1 MNWLAILLLLV
12 AIYAAIALFVHR
24 SGIYA
29 DHIVFYGPIMA
40 IKTARVGFLDR
51 FKRFSRLLRAY
62 ASFGV
67 FMVIF
72 ISISITIML
81 FFSLHFTLE
90 MRPEPTGIYAPQN
103 ILLLPGINEYVPS
116 TLAVWFAFVLTI
128 AIHELGHGILSRVEN
143 IRVKGMGAL
152 LLVIPIGFF
161 VEPDEEELEKTRG
174 MPKIR
179 MFGAG
184 ITNNIVVGVICFAAM
199 IMLMGAVVP
208 TDEPVIQG
216 VYKNYSADMAGVPP
230 YSVITGVDGMEIDTR
245 EDVSAVLDT
254 THPGQVVTLTVL
266 TDGSEND
273 YTLMLTEWP
282 EDLGN
287 RSSGFMGI
295 YYYDGAAVLD
305 VIGQSLSP
313 IGYLR
318 LITIPF
324 DMSLGGQMLRI
335 VAFETPDMQFYET
348 PFPFFWGTIHLLFW
362 CGWININ
369 VGIFNAI
376 PMIPLDGGYIL
387 KEGVDRLFEGR
398 RVEKYAAP
406 VVAFVSSL
414 VLVMLISLILLP
426 YLFAL

>member
-1 MNWLAILLLLV
+1 MDWFLILLFLV
-12 AIYAAIALFVHR
+12 AVYAAIALYVHR
-24 SGIYA
+24 SRIYQ

-40 IKTARVGFLDR
+40 IKTAKVQFFDR
-51 FKRFSRLLRAY
+51 FGRYRRFLRIY

-67 FMVIF
+67 FMVVL
-72 ISISITIML
+72 ISIFITIML

-90 MRPEPTGIYAPQN
+90 VRPEPTGIYAPQN

-128 AIHELGHGILSRVEN
+128 AIHEMGHGILSRVEN
-143 IRVKGMGAL
+143 IRVKSMGAL

-161 VEPDEEELEKTRG
+161 VEPDEEELDKTRG

-184 ITNNIVVGVICFAAM
+184 ITNNIVVGVVCFAAM
-199 IMLMGAVVP
+199 ILLVGAAVP
-208 TDEPVIQG
+208 VDEPVIQG
-216 VYKNYSADMAGVPP
+216 VYKNYSADIAGVPP
-230 YSVITGVDGMEIDTR
+230 YSVITGINGTEIGTR
-245 EDVSAVLDT
+245 EEISAILNST
-254 THPGQVVTLTVL
+254 SPGQNVTLSVL
-266 TDGSEND
+266 SGGAEQH
-273 YTLMLTEWP
+273 YTLTLSEWP
-282 EDLGN
+282 DEFGN

-305 VIGQSLSP
+305 IIGDSLSP

-324 DMSLGGQMLRI
+324 DMSMGGQMLRI
-335 VAFETPDMQFYET
+335 VAFDTPDMQFYEV
-348 PFPFFWGTIHLLFW
+348 PSPWFWGIVHLLFW

-387 KEGVDRLFEGR
+387 KEGVERLFER
-398 RVEKYAAP
+398 RKLEKYAAP
-406 VVAFVSSL
+406 VVAFISSL

>member
-1 MNWLAILLLLV
+1 MDWVLILVLAVV
-12 AIYAAIALFVHR
+12 AYAAIALYVHR
-24 SGIYA
+24 KKIYP
-29 DHIVFYGPIMA
+29 DIIVFYGPIMA
-40 IKTARVGFLDR
+40 IKTARVDFLDR
-51 FKRFSRLLRAY
+51 FKKFGRFLRIY

-72 ISISITIML
+72 ISISITILL
-81 FFSLHFTLE
+81 FFSLQFTLAV
-90 MRPEPTGIYAPQN
+90 RPEPTGIYAPQN

-116 TLAVWFAFVLTI
+116 TVAVWFAFVLTI

-184 ITNNIVVGVICFAAM
+184 ITNNIVIGVICFAAM
-199 IMLMGAVVP
+199 ILLMGAAVP
-208 TDEPVIQG
+208 STEPVIQG
-216 VYKNYSADMAGVPP
+216 VYQNYSADIAGVPP
-230 YSVITGVDGMEIDTR
+230 HSIITAIDGREIGTR
-245 EDVSAVLDT
+245 EDVSAALET
-254 THPGQVVTLTVL
+254 FSPGETVTLTVL
-266 TDGSEND
+266 SGGAEQQYPLT
-273 YTLMLTEWP
+273 LTEWP
-282 EDLGN
+282 EEFGN

-305 VIGQSLSP
+305 VIGNSLSP

-318 LITIPF
+318 LITVPF
-324 DMSLGGQMLRI
+324 DTSYGGQMLRVI
-335 VAFETPDMQFYET
+335 AFDTQDTQYYET
-348 PFPFFWGTIHLLFW
+348 PFTGFWGVVHLLFW
-362 CGWININ
+362 AGWININ
-369 VGIFNAI
+369 VGIFNAL

-387 KEGVDRLFEGR
+387 KEGVDRLFER
-398 RVEKYAAP
+398 RKLEKYAAP

-414 VLVMLISLILLP
+414 VMVMLISLILLP

>member
-1 MNWLAILLLLV
+1 MDWLLILLLLV
-12 AIYAAIALFVHR
+12 TIYAAIALFVHR
-24 SGIYA
+24 RKIYS

-51 FKRFSRLLRAY
+51 FKKYRRFLRAY

-67 FMVIF
+67 FMVVF
-72 ISISITIML
+72 ISISITILL

-184 ITNNIVVGVICFAAM
+184 ITNNIVVGVVCFAAM
-199 IMLMGAVVP
+199 ILLMGAAIP
-208 TDEPVIQG
+208 ADEPVIQG
-216 VYKNYSADMAGVPP
+216 VYKNYSADMAGIPP
-230 YSVITGVDGMEIDTR
+230 YSVITGLDGREVRTR
-245 EDVSAVLDT
+245 EEVSAVLNSSS
-254 THPGQVVTLTVL
+254 PGQTVTLTVL
-266 TDGSEND
+266 SDGSEQE
-273 YTLMLTEWP
+273 YSLILSEWP

-305 VIGQSLSP
+305 IIGGSLSP

-324 DMSLGGQMLRI
+324 DTSFGGQMLRI
-335 VAFETPDMQFYET
+335 VAFDTPDMQFYEV
-348 PFPFFWGTIHLLFW
+348 PCPFFWGIVHLLFW

-387 KEGVDRLFEGR
+387 KEGVDRLFER
-398 RVEKYAAP
+398 RRLEKYAAP
-406 VVAFVSSL
+406 VVAFISSL
-414 VLVMLISLILLP
+414 VLVMLISLIILP